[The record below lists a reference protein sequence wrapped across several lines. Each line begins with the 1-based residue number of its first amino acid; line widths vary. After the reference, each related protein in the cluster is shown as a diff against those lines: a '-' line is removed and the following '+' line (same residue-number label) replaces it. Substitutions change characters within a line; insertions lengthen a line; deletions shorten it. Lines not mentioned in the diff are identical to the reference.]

1 MPDLAIGNLAGRDP
15 EAGEE
20 SDEYEDDE
28 DPGYVREE
36 IRCQDAFASRE
47 LDASDED
54 GSGRGEDVYHRAL
67 AFQGQAR
74 PLIASCASLFP
85 LVPIFAR

>member
-1 MPDLAIGNLAGRDP
+1 MRAWVGRCLMCRHASLAGKRGD
-15 EAGEE
+15 AGEE
-20 SDEYEDDE
+20 SDEYEDDD

-36 IRCQDAFASRE
+36 IRCQDAFVSRE
-47 LDASDED
+47 LDASNED

-74 PLIASCASLFP
+74 PLCQPAH
-85 LVPIFAR
+85 